1 MSANESQ
8 RANRPIA
15 SAVLEDGTLVEMVFR
30 AEERRTAFIRC
41 ANDDVSEIADFES
54 AEVGPV
60 APFAPTNNLLAH
72 GVILFPSEAA
82 QYESDPQLLAEIRA
96 FIHKYADL
104 SEPFE
109 DVACHYVLLTWVYDA
124 FNEVPYLRFRG
135 DFGSGKSRCLQTVG
149 SICYKPMFVSGAST
163 ISPMFRI
170 IDSFRGTLILDE
182 SDFRYSDEKA
192 EIVKILNNGN
202 AAGFPV
208 LRTEVTPTKEFNPRA
223 FEVFGP
229 KIIASRSSFDDSAL
243 ESRCLTEALS
253 GKKPRKNI
261 PVSLPET
268 FHDEALEL
276 RNKLLMY
283 RFRHRLQFAAARQ
296 TDSPLT
302 EARIAQIIA
311 PLLAVASEPDARD
324 RIIAFAEQ
332 QTSAINA
339 ERESSLEAQ
348 ILDIMSSMRREGA
361 AWSVKD
367 IAALFADRYGSDYNR
382 AVSPRWMGAQ
392 LRRRLS
398 LIPLKSHGNFVVP
411 RTAEAQVAALCERY
425 GVVDES

>member
-1 MSANESQ
+1 M
-8 RANRPIA
+8 A

-30 AEERRTAFIRC
+30 ADERRTAFLRC
-41 ANDDVSEIADFES
+41 VNEEVFESADFES
-54 AEVGPV
+54 VEVGRV
-60 APFAPTNNLLAH
+60 VPFAPTNNLLAH
-72 GVILFPSEAA
+72 GVILFASEAVN
-82 QYESDPQLLAEIRA
+82 YDSDAELLTEIRA
-96 FIHKYADL
+96 FVHRYTDL
-104 SEPFE
+104 SESFE
-109 DVACHYVLLTWVYDA
+109 EVATHYVLLTWVYDA

-135 DFGSGKSRCLQTVG
+135 DFGSGKSRCLQTIG

-208 LRTEVTPTKEFNPRA
+208 LRTEVTPAKEFNPRA

-253 GKKPRKNI
+253 GKRPRTDI
-261 PVSLPET
+261 PVSLPAS

-276 RNKLLMY
+276 RNKLLRY
-283 RFRHRLQFAAARQ
+283 RFRHRMNLGAARE
-296 TDSPLT
+296 TVSSLT

-311 PLLAVASEPDARD
+311 PLLAVASAPEARE
-324 RIIAFAEQ
+324 RIIAFADR
-332 QTSAINA
+332 QTTAINA

-361 AWSVKD
+361 PWNVKE

-398 LIPLKSHGNFVVP
+398 LIPQKSNGNFVVP
-411 RTAEAQVAALCERY
+411 KTAEAQVMELCRRY